1 MDILNK
7 PITTFTFNDVVSFC
21 QEGHH
26 EGWQID
32 YKRDWPQD
40 GLSKYFAAFSNTR
53 GGVIIIGVEEDKT
66 TGVPTVWDGVNNTA
80 QSIERVHQWASH
92 IEPLPSYE
100 VHPTD
105 EQSGKIFVLVRIYEG
120 DRTPYYVQNDPKIYV
135 RTGNVTPSIDLA
147 SPEML
152 ELLVGKKQKAQLIR
166 DFYLKTADEVY
177 GAALRRAE
185 RQRQSA
191 IIREEEEYKR
201 KKQQWIADGDPVR
214 PYVSHYYQKP
224 LGSEASICTILLQP
238 FYPKIPLITP
248 RDIKSK
254 VMEIRDGN
262 GTSRFPLAKPRAN
275 SRRRNEL

>member
-105 EQSGKIFVLVRIYEG
+105 EQSGKIFRCRRE
-120 DRTPYYVQNDPKIYV
+120 
-135 RTGNVTPSIDLA
+135 S
-147 SPEML
+147 
-152 ELLVGKKQKAQLIR
+152 
-166 DFYLKTADEVY
+166 
-177 GAALRRAE
+177 LRM
-185 RQRQSA
+185 
-191 IIREEEEYKR
+191 
-201 KKQQWIADGDPVR
+201 P
-214 PYVSHYYQKP
+214 
-224 LGSEASICTILLQP
+224 C
-238 FYPKIPLITP
+238 
-248 RDIKSK
+248 
-254 VMEIRDGN
+254 
-262 GTSRFPLAKPRAN
+262 
-275 SRRRNEL
+275 